1 MDYDWTK
8 LKEIFMIPIQTKTNK
23 VLNAATE
30 KLYDLGMISMLCRG
44 NNVQLKKMVMVFI
57 DQLPKSIEEIKI
69 AYHNREFE
77 IVKNTAHRIKPI
89 LGYYAIIKVEKD
101 ILQIEKWAAKKVT
114 SPEMESKIDNLDKV
128 ITQIVDQLKNE
139 FLYK

>member
-1 MDYDWTK
+1 MDYHRTK
-8 LKEIFMIPIQTKTNK
+8 LKENFMIPIQTKTNK

-101 ILQIEKWAAKKVT
+101 ILQIERWAAKKVS
-114 SPEMESKIDNLDKV
+114 SPEME
-128 ITQIVDQLKNE
+128 
-139 FLYK
+139 

>member
-1 MDYDWTK
+1 
-8 LKEIFMIPIQTKTNK
+8 
-23 VLNAATE
+23 
-30 KLYDLGMISMLCRG
+30 
-44 NNVQLKKMVMVFI
+44 MVFI

-69 AYHNREFE
+69 AYHNREFD